1 MSISFEVIHKD
12 IMGRSGKL
20 KVGDKTIK
28 TPLLL
33 PVINPHIQLIK
44 PEEMEKLGVEALIT
58 NAYIFSKSEEFRE
71 RAINEGLHKVLN
83 FNGVIMTDSGAFQQS
98 VYGDVGFTNAET
110 VNFQRSI
117 GSEIIVPMD
126 IATSPDKTYE
136 EAEEELSITMERIKE
151 ALTIIDDG
159 HLCAPVQ
166 GGIHPEL
173 RKRAGKEVNDLNVV
187 FCPIGAVVP
196 LMESYRYK
204 ELVQVVMAAKS
215 ELSPSSCI
223 HLFGAGHPSMFA
235 LAAAMGCDVFDS
247 AAYALYAREGRY
259 MTPQGS
265 YKLNEI
271 NELPCACEVCRNHTA
286 EELRTSP
293 DKERLLAFHNLYVTL
308 AEISRI
314 RQSILD
320 GTLWELVDERCRN
333 HPRLLEGYRELL
345 KYTDQLEKSDRI
357 TKRRFFY
364 RGSESCLRTEV
375 IRYHE
380 MIKRLPAGEKV
391 LISFDGKSISGYDSI
406 FFFKPP
412 FGPYLP
418 ELKETFPVGQSEIP
432 EWDADM
438 IKSGCK
444 GILNLI
450 KSNESSVFFIACD
463 NELKSTLS
471 EELADVKNRFSYV

>member
-12 IMGRSGKL
+12 IMGRTGKL
-20 KVGDKTIK
+20 RVGDKTVK

-44 PEEMEKLGVEALIT
+44 PKELEKMGVEALIT
-58 NAYIFSKSEEFRE
+58 NAYIFNKSEEFHE
-71 RAINEGLHKVLN
+71 RAVSEGLHKVLD
-83 FNGVIMTDSGAFQQS
+83 FNGVIMTDSGAFQHS
-98 VYGDVGFTNAET
+98 VYGDIDFSNIDTIK
-110 VNFQRSI
+110 FQRAI

-126 IATSPDKTYE
+126 IATGPDKTFE
-136 EAEEELSITMERIKE
+136 EAEEELKITMERITE
-151 ALTIIDDG
+151 ALSVIDDG

-166 GGIHPEL
+166 GGIHTEL
-173 RKRAGKEVNDLNVV
+173 RKRAGSQVKDLGII

-215 ELSPSSCI
+215 KLSPSSCI

-265 YKLNEI
+265 YKLNEL
-271 NELPCACEVCRNHTA
+271 NELPCACEVCRTHTA
-286 EELRTSP
+286 AELKNSP
-293 DKERLLAFHNLYVTL
+293 DKERLLALHNMYVTL

-364 RGSESCLRTEV
+364 RGSESCQRTEV
-375 IRYHE
+375 LRYHE
-380 MIKRLPAGEKV
+380 MITRLPAGKNV
-391 LISFDGKSISGYDSI
+391 LISVDRETKGDYDTV
-406 FFFKPP
+406 FGFKPP

-418 ELKETFPVGQSEIP
+418 ELGETYPVGQSEIP
-432 EWDADM
+432 EWDFDM
-438 IKSGCK
+438 VNSGCK
-444 GILNLI
+444 GIIKLI
-450 KSNESSVFFIACD
+450 ESNEESSFYISCSDSWKSVISEA
-463 NELKSTLS
+463 LKGI
-471 EELADVKNRFSYV
+471 EGRYSYV